1 MSDVSKSSERSLVA
15 LVAIIV
21 VFAAG
26 WLIIRDWDRITDFL
40 GGEDEVVAV
49 DPISLLNTAV
59 VERAN
64 VVDIEELEATL
75 NYVDRVTFAHRVDP
89 DIDTV
94 TNTVGQGR
102 LAQTV
107 STEVEVPGSRAITDL
122 PDIGTLL
129 SPGDVLYETDSTPVY
144 LVQGAVAAWRT
155 MNDDVEGVDIQQLEQ
170 HLLDGGWAADD
181 LDVDGEW
188 TSVTTDA
195 VEAWQDDTGQEVT
208 GEVELGDLWFVD
220 GPMRVVEI
228 LATVGAP
235 VADRDQVLTY
245 TSDDRRVEV
254 SVVELPDGLLRA
266 DEVTVELPNR
276 VTVPGAVS
284 SVRGTSTGFDV
295 VIDIDLEGVDVDTF
309 DRLPV
314 TVSWTLNELVD
325 ELTIPPEAVQRLDSG
340 AYVVYVLTGED
351 VTQTPV
357 EVIGQAGR
365 VVAVRG
371 VDERA
376 QVLVP

>member
-1 MSDVSKSSERSLVA
+1 MSDSTKSSERSLVA
-15 LVAIIV
+15 LVVIIV

-26 WLIIRDWDRITDFL
+26 WLLVREWDRITDLL

-49 DPISLLNTAV
+49 DPLSLLSTAV

-64 VVDIEELEATL
+64 VIDIEELDATL
-75 NYVDRVTFAHRVDP
+75 NYVDRVSFAHRVDP
-89 DIDTV
+89 DIDV
-94 TNTVGQGR
+94 ITNTVGQGR
-102 LAQTV
+102 FSQTV

-122 PDIGTLL
+122 PDVGALL
-129 SPGDVLYETDSTPVY
+129 APGDVLYETDSTPVY
-144 LVQGAVAAWRT
+144 LVQGTVAAWRT
-155 MNDDVEGVDIQQLEQ
+155 MNVDVVGIDVEQLEQ
-170 HLLDGGWAADD
+170 HLIDGGWATED
-181 LDVDGEW
+181 LEVDGEW
-188 TSVTTDA
+188 TSLTTDA
-195 VEAWQDDTGQEVT
+195 VELWQDETDQEVT
-208 GEVELGDLWFVD
+208 GEVALGDLWFID
-220 GPMRVVEI
+220 GPIRVVEVV
-228 LATVGAP
+228 ATVGAP

-254 SVVELPDGLLRA
+254 SLAELPEGLLAA
-266 DEVTVELPNR
+266 DGVDVELPNR
-276 VTVPGAVS
+276 VTVPGVVS
-284 SVRGTSTGFDV
+284 SVRGTAIGFDL
-295 VIDIDLEGVDVDTF
+295 VIDVDLTGVEVDTF

-340 AYVVYVLTGED
+340 EYVVYVLTGED

-357 EVIGQAGR
+357 EIIGQAGR